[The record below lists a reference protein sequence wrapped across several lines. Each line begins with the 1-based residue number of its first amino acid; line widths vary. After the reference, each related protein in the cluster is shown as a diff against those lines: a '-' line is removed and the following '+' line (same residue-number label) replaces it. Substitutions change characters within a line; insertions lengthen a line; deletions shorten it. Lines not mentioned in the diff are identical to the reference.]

1 MEGSVISA
9 KPRDLPYV
17 DEDQGYDPA
26 TYWAQGPSGHDG
38 TTQSDDER
46 DDWLAI
52 MRDMTGEAERADWRR
67 SLASETD
74 DEPPSLDGMTARGW
88 RIAQNTL
95 APPRGEDY
103 RGPDHEV
110 QEPEGRE
117 EETPTWMG
125 IMTQAPVRP
134 QSMSPWE
141 PRRGFSGT
149 SRVREDSSES
159 EDSFFEVSQR

>member
-1 MEGSVISA
+1 MG
-9 KPRDLPYV
+9 
-17 DEDQGYDPA
+17 EDQGYDPA
-26 TYWAQGPSGHDG
+26 TYWAQGPGGHDG
-38 TTQSDDER
+38 TTLSDDEC

-67 SLASETD
+67 SLVSED
-74 DEPPSLDGMTARGW
+74 EEEPPSLEEVTARGW
-88 RIAQNTL
+88 RIVRNNL
-95 APPRGEDY
+95 APPCREGY
-103 RGPDHEV
+103 RGPDHDQRR
-110 QEPEGRE
+110 QEDSE

-125 IMTQAPVRP
+125 IATQAPVRP
-134 QSMSPWE
+134 RSGDPWE